1 MGSSWALLNFLN
13 NMATITHTVSLLYL
27 NSADTIVETLNSLPN
42 TKCIITS
49 KTSTSVVLSID
60 IPDNITLD
68 TVLTLGTLIGSIQTS
83 LL

>member
-1 MGSSWALLNFLN
+1 
-13 NMATITHTVSLLYL
+13 MATITHTVSLLYL
-27 NSADTIVETLNSLPN
+27 NSTDTLVKTLNSLPN
-42 TKCIITS
+42 TKCIVTS
-49 KTSTSVVLSID
+49 KTNTSVVLSID

>member
-1 MGSSWALLNFLN
+1 
-13 NMATITHTVSLLYL
+13 MATITHTVSLLYL
-27 NSADTIVETLNSLPN
+27 NSVDTLVETLNSLPN

-49 KTSTSVVLSID
+49 KTITSVVLSID

-83 LL
+83 SL

>member
-1 MGSSWALLNFLN
+1 
-13 NMATITHTVSLLYL
+13 MATITHTVSLLYL
-27 NSADTIVETLNSLPN
+27 NSTDTLVKTLNSLPN
-42 TKCIITS
+42 TKCIVTS